1 MKKLPFVLFA
11 CAVTAAASIAH
22 ADSSGVAYP
31 ESYRTWQ
38 HVKSMVINEGHPLF
52 EAVGGIHSIYAN
64 PQALEGYRSGK
75 QFPEGS
81 VIVFDLFETVDADNA
96 IAEGD
101 RKAVI
106 VMKKSAK
113 YGDTDSWGYQVFD
126 PVSRDGTLDA
136 KAAADCHGCHVQQK
150 AEDFV
155 FSAYRD

>member
-1 MKKLPFVLFA
+1 
-11 CAVTAAASIAH
+11 
-22 ADSSGVAYP
+22 
-31 ESYRTWQ
+31 
-38 HVKSMVINEGHPLF
+38 MVINEGHPLF

-101 RKAVI
+101 RK
-106 VMKKSAK
+106 
-113 YGDTDSWGYQVFD
+113 DSWCYQVFD
-126 PVSRDGTLDA
+126 PMSRDGTLDA